1 MKIIGLD
8 LAWSSKNNSGVALFD
23 ATSEKLSLLDVCL
36 LKTDF
41 EIQNY
46 VKKHAVNDSVLIPI
60 DAPLVVPNKTG
71 RRPVEDIV
79 SKMFGK
85 YQASA
90 HSANRNILKEVR
102 GETLGALLEK
112 EGVAHNAYLDKLQET
127 RMYFEVY
134 PHAAMVVMG
143 NLECTLKYKER
154 QGRDMSSRHSAFD
167 KYHKILEKYVDI
179 SKIKQNTRD
188 LTGSALKGYEDKLD
202 AIFCGIIAHE
212 YWKNP
217 DKFMVLGY
225 MRDGYIVT
233 PGFSYQTSKKQISL
247 KEFLNQFY
255 D

>member
-36 LKTDF
+36 LKTDA

-46 VKKHAVNDSVLIPI
+46 VRKNVANDSVLIPI
-60 DAPLVVPNKTG
+60 DAPLVVPNQTG
-71 RRPVEDIV
+71 RRPVDDIV

-102 GETLGALLEK
+102 GETLGALLQK
-112 EGVAHNAYLDKLQET
+112 ENVSHNAYLDKLKET
-127 RMYFEVY
+127 RIYFEVY
-134 PHAAMVVMG
+134 PHPAMVVMG
-143 NLECTLKYKER
+143 GLECTLKYKEKKDR
-154 QGRDMSSRHSAFD
+154 SLSVRFDAFD
-167 KYHKILEKYVDI
+167 KYHRILEKYVDI
-179 SKIKQNTRD
+179 SKFKQDVRS
-188 LTGSALKGYEDKLD
+188 LSGSGLKGYEDKLD

-217 DKFMVLGY
+217 DPFMVLGY

-233 PGFSYQTSKKQISL
+233 PGFSYQTSKKQFSL
-247 KEFLNQFY
+247 KEFLDQL
-255 D
+255 DI